1 MFDLNHN
8 YELLNNFQD
17 LTVFFTLE
25 EERDGVKLPVFEA
38 NVQRVDGD

>member
-1 MFDLNHN
+1 MFDLIHN
-8 YELLNNFQD
+8 YEFLNNFQH